1 MLLPRPDRD
10 LIRMESNWRSGPFLI
25 LALAAFIVLAG
36 IGTLIYND
44 RIYESMRRAET
55 KSQAEVLA
63 ASVMAALDF
72 DDAYAANEAV
82 SAFRVNRQVRWVGAF
97 DESGARVAGYARSE
111 AELPARITDM
121 PREGSGIR
129 AIVPV
134 MSSGQKVGEVGLEV
148 DREVLTRR
156 ISRYFLLGALIV
168 LAGLVLAVLGLS
180 QASLRRANR
189 QLEDR
194 AEALAAANILLA
206 EQMEVRASAE
216 EQLRQSQKMQALG
229 QLTGGIAHDF
239 NNLLTVIQGSADM
252 LTRQDLPEQ
261 KRIRFAQAIVQ
272 ASGNAAALTSQLLA
286 FARRQPLKPEKIDLN
301 DLIGSMRDLLDRTL
315 GERIIVRTRLAADG
329 CPVEVDRAQLQSA
342 ILNIASNARD
352 AMSGEGLLSIST
364 RNCVEDGRAMIAVDI
379 EDTGTGIPSE
389 VLERIFEPFFTTKG
403 VGKGTGLGLSQVYG
417 FASQSGG
424 TVHIVSEPGAGA
436 RISIILPCADPQPDG
451 RTEAVVDDA
460 PTKLVGRILIVE
472 DNVEV
477 GSFAESLLREQGH
490 DVVLATSAEQA
501 LHLVRQSRFDLV
513 FSDVV
518 MPGMGG
524 LRLAEILETEQP
536 ELPVVLATGYSQ
548 EIAES
553 GARGRPVILKPYR
566 LATLQS
572 AIDEALRGRLAHAPK

>member
-1 MLLPRPDRD
+1 MLLPRSDRD
-10 LIRMESNWRSGPFLI
+10 LGKLESNWRSGPFLI
-25 LALAAFIVLAG
+25 LALAAFIVLTG

-44 RIYESMRRAET
+44 RLYESMRRAET

-63 ASVMAALDF
+63 ASVTAALDF
-72 DDAYAANEAV
+72 DDTYAANEAV

-97 DESGARVAGYARSE
+97 NENGDRIAGYAR
-111 AELPARITDM
+111 AGAQLPARTSDM
-121 PREGSGIR
+121 LPEGSGIR
-129 AIVPV
+129 VIVPV
-134 MSSGQKVGEVGLEV
+134 TSSGQKVGEVGLEV
-148 DREVLTRR
+148 DRESLARR
-156 ISRYFLLGALIV
+156 VSRYFLLGALII

-252 LTRQDLPEQ
+252 LTRDNLPEQ
-261 KRIRFAQAIVQ
+261 KRIRFAQAILQ
-272 ASGNAAALTSQLLA
+272 ASANAASLTSQLLA

-315 GERIIVRTRLAADG
+315 GERVIVRTNLCGSG

-342 ILNIASNARD
+342 ILNVASNARD
-352 AMSGEGLLSIST
+352 AMNGEGRLSIAT
-364 RNCVEDGRAMIAVDI
+364 RNCVEDNRAMVALDI
-379 EDTGTGIPSE
+379 SDTGTGIPPE

-403 VGKGTGLGLSQVYG
+403 TGKGTGLGLSQVYG
-417 FASQSGG
+417 FATQSGG
-424 TVHIVSEPGAGA
+424 TVHIASELGAGA
-436 RISIILPCADPQPDG
+436 TISIILPCADPE
-451 RTEAVVDDA
+451 RAEKTEPAVADEPA
-460 PTKLVGRILIVE
+460 KLVGRILIVE

-477 GSFAESLLREQGH
+477 GTFAETLLGEQGH
-490 DVVLATSAEQA
+490 DVVLATSAEEA
-501 LHLVRQSRFDLV
+501 LSLIRREQFDLV

-524 LRLAEILETEQP
+524 LRLAEILEAERP

-572 AIDEALRGRLAHAPK
+572 AIDLALKERRTHEPI

>member
-1 MLLPRPDRD
+1 L
-10 LIRMESNWRSGPFLI
+10 LI

-44 RIYESMRRAET
+44 RLYESMRRAET

-63 ASVMAALDF
+63 ASVTAALDF

-97 DESGARVAGYARSE
+97 DERGALVAGYARPDALLPNRISE
-111 AELPARITDM
+111 LTSKDTGLRVV
-121 PREGSGIR
+121 
-129 AIVPV
+129 VPV
-134 MSSGQKVGEVGLEV
+134 LSSGQRVGEVGLEV
-148 DREVLTRR
+148 DGEHLTRR

-194 AEALAAANILLA
+194 AEALAEANVLLA
-206 EQMEVRASAE
+206 EQMEVRARTE

-252 LTRQDLPEQ
+252 LTRENVSEP

-272 ASGNAAALTSQLLA
+272 ASGTAASLTSQLLA
-286 FARRQPLKPEKIDLN
+286 FARRQPLKPEKLDLN
-301 DLIGSMRDLLDRTL
+301 QLIGSLRDLLDRTL
-315 GERIIVRTRLAADG
+315 GERIVVRINLAADR
-329 CPVEVDRAQLQSA
+329 CPVEVDRAQLQSS

-352 AMSGEGLLSIST
+352 AMSGEGRLTIAT
-364 RNCVEDGRAMIAVDI
+364 RACFEEGRAMVAIDI
-379 EDTGTGIPSE
+379 SDTGSGIPPE
-389 VLERIFEPFFTTKG
+389 MLERIFEPFFTTKG
-403 VGKGTGLGLSQVYG
+403 TGKGTGLGLSQVYG
-417 FASQSGG
+417 FATQSGG
-424 TVHIVSEPGAGA
+424 TVRIESEVGAGTT
-436 RISIILPCADPQPDG
+436 ISIILPSSDWTANGEREPAPA
-451 RTEAVVDDA
+451 EASA
-460 PTKLVGRILIVE
+460 KLVGRILVVE

-477 GSFAESLLREQGH
+477 GTFAETLLSEQGH
-490 DVVLATSAEQA
+490 QVERATSAEQA
-501 LHLVRQSRFDLV
+501 LELVRQQSFDLI

-524 LRLAEILETEQP
+524 LQLAEILQIERP
-536 ELPVVLATGYSQ
+536 ELPVILATGYSQ
-548 EIAES
+548 QIAES
-553 GARGRPVILKPYR
+553 GTRGRPVILKPYR
-566 LATLQS
+566 LATLQA
-572 AIDEALRGRLAHAPK
+572 AIEQALKKG